1 MKRAAFH
8 KCRRYVWAYIR
19 LKHIIHGIY
28 RFLKTR
34 LSDYPSRSIKF
45 LLRRHS
51 FATLYIEENMNTK
64 FLLEQLLGNNADR
77 SRNKSST
84 SHSDMQI
91 PDEISAFLSG
101 KGGAAL
107 AGGALGLLLG
117 SKSGRKMGGK
127 ALKYGGIAVIGTLAY
142 KAYQNY
148 QSQQKNSGTNPVQP
162 IGELPP
168 KQEEAHC
175 KAILVAVIAASKA
188 DGHID
193 AREREMIDGEI
204 RKITNDQQL
213 QQWFDLEL
221 AKPLDPAEVAKNSE
235 NQAMAAEMY
244 LASVMIVDEQNFMEK
259 AYLGELARQLKIPSD
274 LQAELD
280 RQAKSLNV

>member
-1 MKRAAFH
+1 
-8 KCRRYVWAYIR
+8 
-19 LKHIIHGIY
+19 
-28 RFLKTR
+28 
-34 LSDYPSRSIKF
+34 
-45 LLRRHS
+45 
-51 FATLYIEENMNTK
+51 MNTK
-64 FLLEQLLGNNADR
+64 FLLEQLLGNNTDR
-77 SRNKSST
+77 SKNKSS
-84 SHSDMQI
+84 SSNSDMQI

-142 KAYQNY
+142 KAYQHY

-193 AREREMIDGEI
+193 AREREMIDGEV

-213 QQWFDLEL
+213 QKWFDFEL

-259 AYLGELARQLKIPSD
+259 AYLGELAKQLKLPSD
-274 LQAELD
+274 LQTELE
-280 RQAKSLNV
+280 RQAKSASELA